1 MSPWLT
7 ASEMYSKCIVSP
19 LINTPIAII
28 ASKGELD
35 VLDCDAPVRAVRS
48 EVEPRRSAAAPT
60 TPVDEDW
67 ICEAEYSLWKC
78 LLALCPDYNV
88 I

>member
-19 LINTPIAII
+19 LISTPMAII

-35 VLDCDAPVRAVRS
+35 VLDCEACPVRAVRS
-48 EVEPRRSAAAPT
+48 EAEPRRSAAAPT
-60 TPVDEDW
+60 TPVEEDW
-67 ICEAEYSLWKC
+67 ICEAEYNLQR
-78 LLALCPDYNV
+78 LF
-88 I
+88 